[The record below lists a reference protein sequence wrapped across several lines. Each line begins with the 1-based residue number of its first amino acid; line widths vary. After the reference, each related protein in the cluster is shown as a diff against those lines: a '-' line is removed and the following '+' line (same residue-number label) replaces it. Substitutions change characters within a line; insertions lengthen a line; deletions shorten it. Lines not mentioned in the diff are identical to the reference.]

1 MVAKY
6 PMEDAFV
13 LSGFYSG
20 GVDVQL
26 HKYPSGKPENLAQSR
41 PQVIALMKAK
51 AHDKNRAYL
60 HHSISNGGI

>member
-1 MVAKY
+1 MVTKY
-6 PMEDAFV
+6 PMENAFI

-20 GVDVQL
+20 GGDMIL

-51 AHDKNRAYL
+51 A
-60 HHSISNGGI
+60 